1 MSDARARLDAT
12 LSEAALQR
20 AVVRAARLLGYA
32 VFHPWT
38 SVHSERGWPDL
49 VLCRE
54 RSDGTGTTRMIV
66 AELKRADGVVRPEQ
80 QAWLDLLGRCPGIE
94 AVVWRPAD
102 WSAGVV
108 ERVLREE

>member
-1 MSDARARLDAT
+1 MSDARARLDAEV
-12 LSEAALQR
+12 SEAALQ
-20 AVVRAARLLGYA
+20 AAIVRTARLLGYRCY
-32 VFHPWT
+32 HPWT

-54 RSDGTGTTRMIV
+54 RPDGTTRVIV
-66 AELKRADGVVRPEQ
+66 AELKRADGVVSREQ

-108 ERVLREE
+108 ERVLGEDA